1 MNSPFGNFLKSIV
14 PPGTP
19 SRQGR
24 IPGRDQEYR
33 KQAEREIDLEDAGQ
47 RRRDRISARA
57 KQIYQA
63 LGNPVGRDLDN
74 WLQAEREIDRQG
86 G

>member
-1 MNSPFGNFLKSIV
+1 
-14 PPGTP
+14 
-19 SRQGR
+19 
-24 IPGRDQEYR
+24 
-33 KQAEREIDLEDAGQ
+33 LEDAGQ